1 MKKKFRAI
9 SIFLCL
15 CLLLGACAKG
25 PGGNNPGADM
35 SEEDKAPEVYKLE
48 ALRPTAYSNIEG
60 LSLEPGATIS
70 IIGRHAHNSYW
81 KEVEKGARKA
91 VSDLNELLGY
101 KGSDEIKLSY
111 SAPEVSD
118 DVDGQVNLL
127 DEELARYPAAI
138 GIATIDSSACK
149 IQFDLAAEN
158 SIPIVTFDSGNEY
171 QHIAAHISTD
181 NMEAAKTATH
191 KLAEAMEKEGEVAI
205 FVQDSVSTTATQR
218 VQGFLETI
226 KASYP
231 KISVVHVYYMDQL
244 EAMQKT
250 ISDKKKAS
258 LQPGEQGMKPET
270 VTQEDVVRY
279 VLEQF
284 PNLKG
289 VYATN
294 LETTQLVGTVLSS
307 LKITDL
313 NFVGFDG
320 GKEQMKLIESNV
332 LDGIILQNPYAMGYA
347 TVVAAIRT
355 TLGLPNESF
364 VNSGFTWVTAIN
376 KEDKGIKPMLY

>member
-1 MKKKFRAI
+1 MKKRFRVI
-9 SIFLCL
+9 SVFLCL
-15 CLLLGACAKG
+15 WLLFGACAKK
-25 PGGNNPGADM
+25 PNTNNPGTDL
-35 SEEDKAPEVYKLE
+35 EEENKTPEAYKLE
-48 ALRPTAYSNIEG
+48 ALRPTAYSSIEG

-70 IIGRHAHNSYW
+70 IIGRHSSNSYW

-91 VSDLNELLGY
+91 VADLNELLGY

-111 SAPEVSD
+111 SAPEISD
-118 DVDGQVNLL
+118 DVDSQINLL
-127 DEELARYPAAI
+127 DEELAIYPAAI
-138 GIATIDSSACK
+138 GIATNDSSACK

-181 NMEAAKTATH
+181 NIEAAKTAAH
-191 KLAEAMEKEGEVAI
+191 KLAEAMGKEGEVAI
-205 FVQDSVSTTATQR
+205 FVQDSVSTTAKQRTQT
-218 VQGFLETI
+218 FLDTV

-231 KISVVHVYYMDQL
+231 QISVVHVYYMDQL
-244 EAMQKT
+244 AAMQKT
-250 ISDKKKAS
+250 IADKKNAT
-258 LQPGEQGMKPET
+258 LQPGEQVIKPESL
-270 VTQEDVVRY
+270 TQEDVVRY

-289 VYATN
+289 IYATN
-294 LETTQLVGTVLSS
+294 LETTQLVGNVLSS

-320 GKEQMKLIESNV
+320 GKEQMQLLENNV
-332 LDGIILQNPYAMGYA
+332 LDGIVLQNPYAMGYA

-376 KEDKGIKPMLY
+376 MEDKEIKPMLY

>member
-1 MKKKFRAI
+1 
-9 SIFLCL
+9 
-15 CLLLGACAKG
+15 
-25 PGGNNPGADM
+25 
-35 SEEDKAPEVYKLE
+35 
-48 ALRPTAYSNIEG
+48 
-60 LSLEPGATIS
+60 
-70 IIGRHAHNSYW
+70 
-81 KEVEKGARKA
+81 
-91 VSDLNELLGY
+91 
-101 KGSDEIKLSY
+101 
-111 SAPEVSD
+111 
-118 DVDGQVNLL
+118 
-127 DEELARYPAAI
+127 
-138 GIATIDSSACK
+138 
-149 IQFDLAAEN
+149 
-158 SIPIVTFDSGNEY
+158 
-171 QHIAAHISTD
+171 
-181 NMEAAKTATH
+181 MEAAKTATH

-218 VQGFLETI
+218 VQGFLDTI

-250 ISDKKKAS
+250 ISDKKNAS
-258 LQPGEQGMKPET
+258 LQPGEQGIKPET

-320 GKEQMKLIESNV
+320 GKEQMKLMESNV

-364 VNSGFTWVTAIN
+364 VNSGFTWVTTIN

>member
-1 MKKKFRAI
+1 MKKRFRVI
-9 SIFLCL
+9 SVFLCL
-15 CLLLGACAKG
+15 CLLLVACGQK
-25 PGGNNPGADM
+25 PGNNNPSTDLNQ
-35 SEEDKAPEVYKLE
+35 EEKTPEAYKLE
-48 ALRPTAYSNIEG
+48 ALRPTAYSTIAG

-70 IIGRHAHNSYW
+70 IIGRYSGNSYW

-91 VSDLNELLGY
+91 VEDLNNLLGY
-101 KGSDEIKLSY
+101 KGADEIKLSY
-111 SAPEVSD
+111 SAPEISD

-127 DEELARYPAAI
+127 DEELARYPLAI

-149 IQFDLAAEN
+149 IQFDLASEN

-171 QHIAAHISTD
+171 QHIAAHVATD
-181 NMEAAKTATH
+181 NLEAAKTATH
-191 KLAEAMEKEGEVAI
+191 KLAAAMEKDGEVAI
-205 FVQDSVSTTATQR
+205 FVQDSVSTTAKQR
-218 VQGFLETI
+218 LQGFLDTVQT
-226 KASYP
+226 SYP
-231 KISVVHVYYMDQL
+231 EISVVNVYHMDQL
-244 EAMQKT
+244 AAMQKT
-250 ISDKKKAS
+250 IADVKNAS
-258 LQPGEQGMKPET
+258 LQAGEQMLKPET

-289 VYATN
+289 IYTTN
-294 LETTQLVGTVLSS
+294 LEATQLVGNVLSE

-320 GKEQMKLIESNV
+320 GKEQMKLLENNV
-332 LDGIILQNPYAMGYA
+332 LDGIILQNPYGMGYA

-364 VNSGFTWVTAIN
+364 VNSGYTWVTAIN
-376 KEDKGIKPMLY
+376 MEDKEIKPMLY